1 MNTHG
6 LTIHSID
13 NFESLSIDDRIQ
25 FIHDEI
31 NAAVEALDVGSTP
44 QDVNYARKCVLTRN
58 GAMGEWLK
66 ELRKDSSELTESQ
79 LQILQAPPFNFC
91 GGYKEKGEKQ
101 TAEAVSKRRAVLEE
115 FQLKYGAFTRPPK
128 KDQTRLSKGL
138 PKEYTDLGNLI
149 QGDINSFR
157 DYGKAGGPSKA
168 KKGPGKR
175 PGKKYRYQKVSDEM
189 VAMYRDLD
197 IVEFEDATNT
207 TASSLITMEQL
218 QAVHDADDASDQAQ
232 GINEPEELTI
242 APPPKRTRRTR
253 STAEV

>member
-79 LQILQAPPFNFC
+79 LQILQA
-91 GGYKEKGEKQ
+91 
-101 TAEAVSKRRAVLEE
+101 
-115 FQLKYGAFTRPPK
+115 
-128 KDQTRLSKGL
+128 RLSISAVATK
-138 PKEYTDLGNLI
+138 K
-149 QGDINSFR
+149 
-157 DYGKAGGPSKA
+157 KA
-168 KKGPGKR
+168 KSK
-175 PGKKYRYQKVSDEM
+175 Q
-189 VAMYRDLD
+189 
-197 IVEFEDATNT
+197 
-207 TASSLITMEQL
+207 
-218 QAVHDADDASDQAQ
+218 
-232 GINEPEELTI
+232 
-242 APPPKRTRRTR
+242 PKL
-253 STAEV
+253 